1 MSTADSIRAGGKKT
15 LHTKIN
21 ELGAMLRYWRSV
33 SGKSQMTLSLDS
45 GVSQRHLSFIESGR
59 SVPSREIL
67 VEVASALEIPLRD
80 RNTLLLAAGYAPIYA
95 DDVWNSEEMGIIT
108 NALQRMLRL
117 HEPFP
122 AFVMDRYWNVLMMND
137 AAPRFFNCFID
148 VSALKTRNLL
158 HMMCDPNGM
167 RPSIVNWE
175 ETEKW
180 LIERVY
186 RESVGRSLDEKM
198 KELLA
203 ELRAYSA
210 SHLVQSAPP
219 KRRPTSDSTGRGAP
233 KNMPVIPIT
242 LKKGNTVLNYFSM
255 VTTVGVPRAVA
266 AQELRVDCMFPADEA
281 TECAHAAFVER
292 YSGRW

>member
-1 MSTADSIRAGGKKT
+1 MQAKS
-15 LHTKIN
+15 N

-33 SGKSQMTLSLDS
+33 SGKSQMGLSIDS

-67 VEVASALEIPLRD
+67 IEIASVLEIPLRD
-80 RNTLLLAAGYAPIYA
+80 RNTLLLAAGYAPIYS
-95 DDVWNSEEMGIIT
+95 DEVWNSEEMRIIT

-122 AFVMDRYWNVLMMND
+122 AFVMDRYWNVVMMND

-167 RPSIVNWE
+167 RPYVVNWA

-186 RESVGRSLDEKM
+186 RESVGRGLDGKM

-203 ELRAYSA
+203 ELRAQA
-210 SHLVQSAPP
+210 ATHLVRGSSSSRSAI
-219 KRRPTSDSTGRGAP
+219 SDTDERLAA
-233 KNMPVIPIT
+233 KHMPVSPIT

-255 VTTVGVPRAVA
+255 VTTVGAPRAVA
-266 AQELRVDCMFPADEA
+266 AQELRVDCMFPANEA
-281 TECAHAAFVER
+281 TESAHAAFVER
-292 YSGRW
+292 YSGR